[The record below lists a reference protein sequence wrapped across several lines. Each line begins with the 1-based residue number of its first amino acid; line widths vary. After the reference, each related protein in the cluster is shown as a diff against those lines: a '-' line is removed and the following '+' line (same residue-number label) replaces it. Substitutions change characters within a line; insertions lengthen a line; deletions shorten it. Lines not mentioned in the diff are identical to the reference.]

1 MWQKDL
7 ADLDFTLGKNWYD
20 TFYSTISTSLGYSK
34 ESDERSRNELS
45 ILLKR
50 KGIST
55 FSEGFDKLYKRF
67 KKRNCLVFGAG
78 PSLQNDIMNLYP
90 IARKAKNLVIAADGA
105 TDTLLEAM
113 IVPHITVSDLDSS
126 SENSLISQ
134 SQERTLLVH
143 AHGDNTELVNQLV
156 PQMGRNILGTTQVSS
171 IENVRNIGGFMD
183 GDRACY
189 LASSFEPEIVVISGM
204 DFAKRDSQVLGSPQ
218 AKEGINSQFEKNIAE
233 KRRALKLEFGKRSLE
248 FLIESRPQIRFLN
261 STSYGESIRG
271 AEGIEISRLIAAL
284 S

>member
-1 MWQKDL
+1 M
-7 ADLDFTLGKNWYD
+7 ADLDFPLGKNWYD

-34 ESDERSRNELS
+34 ESDERSRNKLS
-45 ILLKR
+45 ILLRR

-55 FSEGFDKLYKRF
+55 FSEGFDKLYRKF
-67 KKRNCLVFGAG
+67 KKRNCLVFGTG

-105 TDTLLEAM
+105 TDTLLESM
-113 IVPHITVSDLDSS
+113 IVPQITVSDLDSS

-143 AHGDNTELVNQLV
+143 AHGDNTELVSQLV
-156 PQMGRNILGTTQVSS
+156 PQMGKNILGTTQVSS
-171 IENVRNIGGFMD
+171 VENVRNIGGFMD

-189 LASSFEPEIVVISGM
+189 LASSFEPEILVISGM
-204 DFAKRDSQVLGSPQ
+204 GFAKRDSQVVGSPQ
-218 AKEGINSQFEKNIAE
+218 ANEGINSQFETNSAE
-233 KRRALKLEFGKRSLE
+233 QRRTLKLEFGKRSLE
-248 FLIESRPQIRFLN
+248 FLIERKPQIRFLN
-261 STSYGESIRG
+261 PTSYGETIRG
-271 AEGIEISRLIAAL
+271 AEGIEITRLIAAL